1 MAGYGNLML
10 RSAMAVL
17 VLLSV
22 SCVHRI
28 QLRSPRNADSLEV
41 GGNAGPHF
49 AWRSSYMIRWPG
61 DYHEFRL
68 TVANDRSFRS
78 VVHESGKLESH
89 NYVIDPEK
97 GWLSG
102 GKNKKYFWKVDGVVR
117 DQDSEERK
125 KLPCEK
131 SRSFTLE
138 KRQTVQVAMTVP
150 EGFKARIGDASS
162 EFSDGIISVS
172 LENGERQ
179 PVILISKDKTVQ
191 VFGNIWVVA
200 VNDNTKYGK
209 ITINNIEPDKLA
221 LIANGDVGDYSYE
234 LGGERIVG
242 MKLGGKSLSAD

>member
-1 MAGYGNLML
+1 MRVFRNVVLPA
-10 RSAMAVL
+10 AVVGL
-17 VLLSV
+17 VLMTA
-22 SCVHRI
+22 SCAYRI
-28 QLRSPRNADSLEV
+28 QLRSPRNSDSVDV
-41 GGNAGPHF
+41 GGDASPQF
-49 AWRSSYMIRWPG
+49 SWRSSYMITRPG
-61 DYHEFRL
+61 DYHEYSL
-68 TVANDRSFRS
+68 TVARDRGFRN
-78 VVHESGKLESH
+78 VVFQKDKLNSH
-89 NYVIDPEK
+89 SYVIDQDEA
-97 GWLSG
+97 WLAG
-102 GKNKKYFWKVDGVVR
+102 DNTYFWKVEGVVR